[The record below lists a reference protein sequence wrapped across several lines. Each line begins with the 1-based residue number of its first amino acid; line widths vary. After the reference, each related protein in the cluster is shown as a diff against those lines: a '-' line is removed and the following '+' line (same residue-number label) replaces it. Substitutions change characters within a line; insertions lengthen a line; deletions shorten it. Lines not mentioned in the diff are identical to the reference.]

1 MSIALHIVLQNI
13 RRQQEEHLRHT
24 RQQRRA
30 REEAVCNKVKVEQEK
45 NRVIKTVEANSD
57 EHPLIDIK

>member
-1 MSIALHIVLQNI
+1 MVLQNI
-13 RRQQEEHLRHT
+13 HGQQEEHLHHM

-45 NRVIKTVEANSD
+45 SRVIKTEDNSD
-57 EHPLIDIK
+57 ES

>member
-13 RRQQEEHLRHT
+13 RRQQEEYMLHM
-24 RQQRRA
+24 RQRRRA
-30 REEAVCNKVKVEQEK
+30 REEAVRKKVKVDQEK

>member
-13 RRQQEEHLRHT
+13 RRQQEEHLRHM
-24 RQQRRA
+24 RQQWRA

-45 NRVIKTVEANSD
+45 NRVIKTENNSD
-57 EHPLIDIK
+57 ES

>member
-1 MSIALHIVLQNI
+1 M
-13 RRQQEEHLRHT
+13 

>member
-1 MSIALHIVLQNI
+1 MVLQNI
-13 RRQQEEHLRHT
+13 RRQQEEHLRHM

-30 REEAVCNKVKVEQEK
+30 REEAARNKVKVEQEK